1 MTKKKTVLEKSSGK
15 RAVSVQFDAEDYR
28 DLLKEA
34 KAEDRSVAGL
44 VRLYVTTRLAAERVT
59 RTARPVA
66 R

>member
-44 VRLYVTTRLAAERVT
+44 VRLYVTARLAAERVA

-66 R
+66 Q